1 MTMAD
6 NQIRTTVY
14 LDENLYLTAKK
25 KAVEE
30 RTTLTGLIQKGL
42 KNELAKKKKERKIR
56 KKLRLPSHNL
66 GLMDSDKKFSREEIY
81 DGIEF

>member
-1 MTMAD
+1 MAD

-42 KNELAKKKKERKIR
+42 KYQLNIASKKKNTRRK
-56 KKLRLPSHNL
+56 LNLLSFNL
-66 GLMDSDKKFSREEIY
+66 GTEKNNSTYRREEIY
-81 DGIEF
+81 DEMEF

>member
-30 RTTLTGLIQKGL
+30 RTTLTGLIKKGL
-42 KNELAKKKKERKIR
+42 KDQLKTESR
-56 KKLRLPSHNL
+56 KKNTRRKLNLLSFNL
-66 GLMDSDKKFSREEIY
+66 GTEKNSSTYRREEIY
-81 DGIEF
+81 DEMEF